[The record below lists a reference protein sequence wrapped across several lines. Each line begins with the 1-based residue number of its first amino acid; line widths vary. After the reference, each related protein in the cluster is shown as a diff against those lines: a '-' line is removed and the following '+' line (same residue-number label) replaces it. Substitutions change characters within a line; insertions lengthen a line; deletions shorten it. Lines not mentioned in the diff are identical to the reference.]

1 MQTLFFIENFK
12 ALWYYI
18 IIVFVETLRVSY
30 CAMHNTRL
38 RITQTTKLLQSNVA
52 DKHKLV
58 RGRIYSAKTVIT
70 VFYNIDYIDVVFRRY

>member
-1 MQTLFFIENFK
+1 MIKETFSNVFICG
-12 ALWYYI
+12 

-70 VFYNIDYIDVVFRRY
+70 VFYNIDYNDCSLSKR

>member
-1 MQTLFFIENFK
+1 MLRQVNI
-12 ALWYYI
+12 I

-58 RGRIYSAKTVIT
+58 RDRIYSAKTVIT
-70 VFYNIDYIDVVFRRY
+70 VFYNIDYNEFYHKVIAKILIVY

>member
-1 MQTLFFIENFK
+1 MNLQAVLFQRII
-12 ALWYYI
+12 L

-70 VFYNIDYIDVVFRRY
+70 VFYNIDYNDCSLSKR